1 MKEEIIIS
9 IKDEKLKGNL
19 LDIGTLNYGIIY
31 NIYKFNN
38 DDFKVEYVDS
48 KKNKIP
54 ISKECYD
61 ICTLFLTFSNIMFK
75 KNKKALLEEIFSYL
89 KDDGY
94 IYVWDIDKK
103 LGRILD
109 SNVKVLMDD
118 NKVKEFTIKDYNILK
133 DSSEKSI
140 FNLVNKY
147 FDIIYA
153 KKISKVYYIKAR
165 KKRRIENEGNIS
177 RD

>member
-9 IKDEKLKGNL
+9 IKDEKLNGNL

-31 NIYKFNN
+31 NIYKSNN
-38 DDFKVEYVDS
+38 KDFKVEYVDS

-54 ISKECYD
+54 ISKGCYD
-61 ICTLFLTFSNIMFK
+61 ICTLFLAFSNIMFK
-75 KNKKALLEEIFSYL
+75 KSKRTLLQEIYSYL
-89 KDDGY
+89 KEDGY
-94 IYVWDIDKK
+94 IYIWDIDKK
-103 LGRILD
+103 FGEILD
-109 SNVKVLMDD
+109 GNVKVLMDN

-140 FNLVNKY
+140 FDLVNKY

-153 KKISKVYYIKAR
+153 KKFSKVYCIKAR
-165 KKRRIENEGNIS
+165 KKRRIENEGDS
-177 RD
+177 SWH